1 MFCGAVSH
9 LMELDALV
17 HLPVEAFA
25 GSTVGWVKCCVV
37 AIGTSPT
44 SHLSVAVG
52 AGKSGVQ
59 HNLLQTLPI
68 FPLEISDERIISFP
82 IRETVLLKHI
92 SMNSLHCK
100 DNKRCVGSQMPDAKQ
115 LIIYPCCKSQQG
127 YRVMC

>member
-9 LMELDALV
+9 LVELDALV

-25 GSTVGWVKCCVV
+25 GSAVGWVKCCVV

-52 AGKSGVQ
+52 AGKSSVQ

-68 FPLEISDERIISFP
+68 FPLEISHERIISFP

-100 DNKRCVGSQMPDAKQ
+100 DNKKDNVFRVSEIIVTFAKF
-115 LIIYPCCKSQQG
+115 
-127 YRVMC
+127 

>member
-1 MFCGAVSH
+1 MLGRAIAD
-9 LMELDALV
+9 LMEFDTFI
-17 HLPVEAFA
+17 HLLMKAFA
-25 GSTVGWVKCCVV
+25 GSAVGWVKCCVV

-52 AGKSGVQ
+52 AGKSRIQ

-68 FPLEISDERIISFP
+68 FPLEISHERIISFP

-100 DNKRCVGSQMPDAKQ
+100 DNKKDNVFRVSEIIVTFAKF
-115 LIIYPCCKSQQG
+115 
-127 YRVMC
+127 